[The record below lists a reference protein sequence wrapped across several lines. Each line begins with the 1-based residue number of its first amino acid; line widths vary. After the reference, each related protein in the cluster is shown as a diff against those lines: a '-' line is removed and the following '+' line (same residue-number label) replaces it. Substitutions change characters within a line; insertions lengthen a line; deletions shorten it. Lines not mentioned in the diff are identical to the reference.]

1 MIFNAPLFRFIQ
13 QEKAVELKRMVILAL
28 LGGLSSTGLL
38 ALINDA
44 ASVVASGKTVVWQFF
59 AFVLLLFFYMW
70 AIRQSS
76 KENVSSTQ
84 TLMHI
89 FQMRIMNLVLKSD
102 LKTIDEL
109 SRSWILQTLVRD
121 TQTVSQSILQ
131 LIQIAQS
138 AATFAFLLIYI
149 AIISLPAFFTVLFA
163 SILIF
168 ALVSNRLKMSSK
180 AYAESWHFEG
190 ENHKMFGVFL
200 DGFKEIKMNSKRAA
214 EISQELVYS
223 SRKAKEMKTRA
234 MLELVNSSI
243 TPQFLFYALVAS
255 AVFILPVILKDYS
268 QDVQAI
274 TTSIMFLIGALG
286 GVVQN
291 IPPIAQANASAEEL
305 FVLEK
310 KLEQIQQK
318 EDPKKVSEFPPL
330 KTIELKNIV
339 YQYDRPGHN
348 EPFNLGPINTTFE
361 SGKIYFVRGSNGS
374 GKTTLIRILIGLYT
388 PLVGSISF
396 NGETIDQPASS
407 EYRNLFSVI
416 FSDFY
421 LFKKLY
427 GLGEIED
434 STIKRTIDLFGMS
447 EKIEIENNIIS
458 DIELS
463 TGQKKRVALISAI
476 LENKQVIVLDEWAAD
491 QDPEF
496 RKYFYE
502 FILPEIKKQGKTVI
516 AITHD
521 DQYFNLA
528 DHILEIDKG
537 VLVSCK

>member
-44 ASVVASGKTVVWQFF
+44 ASVVASGKTVIWQFF